1 MPEPG
6 RNGRTRRGGVL
17 FDLDGTFAD
26 TAPDMARALNRLLA
40 AHGRPAL
47 PFDRIRP
54 QVSHGAKALIWLGFA
69 LGAEDAGYERLR
81 QQFLDLYAEDLARA
95 TVPFPGVLDL
105 VTELERQDIPW
116 GIVTNKPGW
125 LTDALMVEL
134 GLEGRAACVV
144 SGDTAA
150 RPKPHPD
157 PLLLACERI
166 GRSPADCWYLGD
178 AERDVAAGRAAGT
191 GTLVALFGYLGAGE
205 DPATWGAD
213 GMIEA
218 PLELLGWLG
227 TTSG

>member
-6 RNGRTRRGGVL
+6 GNGRPRRGGVL

-26 TAPDMARALNRLLA
+26 TAPDMALALNRLLA
-40 AHGRPAL
+40 TRGRAPL

-54 QVSHGAKALIWLGFA
+54 QVSHGSRAMIQLGFG
-69 LGAEDAGYERLR
+69 LGPEDARYESLR
-81 QQFLDLYAEDLARA
+81 RQFLDLYAEDLASA

-105 VTELERQDIPW
+105 VTELEGQGIPW

-125 LTDALMVEL
+125 LTDPLMAAL
-134 GLEGRAACVV
+134 GLAARPACVI

-166 GRSPADCWYLGD
+166 GRAPADCWYLGD

-191 GTLVALFGYLGAGE
+191 GTLVALFGYLGTGE

-213 GMIEA
+213 GMIGA
-218 PLELLGWLG
+218 PLDLLGWLG
-227 TTSG
+227 DASG

>member
-6 RNGRTRRGGVL
+6 WNGRPRRGGVL

-26 TAPDMARALNRLLA
+26 TAPDMALAINRLLA
-40 AHGRPAL
+40 AHGRPPL
-47 PFDRIRP
+47 PFERIRP
-54 QVSHGAKALIWLGFA
+54 QVSHGAKAMIRLGFG
-69 LGAEDAGYERLR
+69 LGPEDAGYRDLR
-81 QQFLDLYAEDLARA
+81 QQFLDLYAENLTLATA
-95 TVPFPGVLDL
+95 PFPGVLDL
-105 VTELERQDIPW
+105 VAELERQAIPW

-125 LTDALMVEL
+125 LTDPLMAALGVDA
-134 GLEGRAACVV
+134 RAACVV

-157 PLLLACERI
+157 PLLLACGRI

-191 GTLVALFGYLGAGE
+191 GTLVALFGYLGIGE

-213 GMIEA
+213 GMLAA
-218 PLELLGWLG
+218 PLDLLGWLG
-227 TTSG
+227 PAGG